1 MMIRNKDF
9 EIVTVAGESMAVP
22 VGEEATTFH
31 GVVTLSDSAAFM
43 LNLLDEEKTF
53 DEIVDSF
60 LEEYD
65 IDRATVE
72 EDIKG
77 ILPKLIE
84 LQLILDS

>member
-1 MMIRNKDF
+1 MIRNKDF
-9 EIVTVAGESMAVP
+9 EIVTVAEESMAVP

-31 GVVTLSDSAAFM
+31 GVVTLSDSAAFL
-43 LNLLDEEKTF
+43 LNILDEDKTL
-53 DEIVDSF
+53 DEIVDRF
-60 LEEYD
+60 MEEYD

-84 LQLILDS
+84 LKLILDS